1 MTQTRAKTKS
11 PAFIHLR
18 VHTAYSLLEGAL
30 QIKDLPQTC
39 RKMAMPALAITD
51 TNNMFGALEFAEALG
66 NSGIQPIIGCQM
78 DLRSGYHANG
88 GADCR

>member
-51 TNNMFGALEFAEALG
+51 TNNMFGALEFAEVLG
-66 NSGIQPIIGCQM
+66 NSGIPTHHRLSNGFTH
-78 DLRSGYHANG
+78 GYHANG